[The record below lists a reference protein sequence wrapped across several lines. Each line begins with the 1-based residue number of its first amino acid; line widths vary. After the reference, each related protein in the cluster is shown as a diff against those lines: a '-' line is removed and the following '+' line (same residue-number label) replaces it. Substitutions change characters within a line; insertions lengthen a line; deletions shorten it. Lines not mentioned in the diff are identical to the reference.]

1 MISLDLLT
9 ANDFIG
15 VRAALITELGN
26 DANRAV
32 VLTRIFY
39 RADERWR
46 EAHEGD
52 GHWWWRA
59 TYGTLSAETGLSE
72 QQVRRCVRWL
82 IEEGHIEAAEFRR
95 DGITDRTLSYRVIT
109 DLSESTD
116 DVSESTD
123 QGLSESTG
131 LPSYQTEKKIKLV
144 DGERTK
150 AEIDHV
156 FGLFWEAYPRHI
168 AKAKARTAFEAALKK
183 VRANV
188 VLEGAKAYRRHVG
201 DSDPKYIAHPTTWLN
216 AERWDDDY
224 GPVPGTGRDAIRRL

>member
-1 MISLDLLT
+1 MITLDLLT

-15 VRAALITELGN
+15 VRAALVRELGN
-26 DANRAV
+26 DANRAL

-39 RADERWR
+39 RADQRWR

-52 GHWWWRA
+52 GRWWWRA
-59 TYGTLSAETGLSE
+59 KYPTIAEETGLSE
-72 QQVRRCVRWL
+72 QQVRRCIRWL
-82 IEEGHIEAAEFRR
+82 TDAGHIESREFRH

-109 DLSESTD
+109 DLSESTVD
-116 DVSESTD
+116 LSESTG
-123 QGLSESTG
+123 QSLSESTG
-131 LPSYQTEKKIKLV
+131 LPSMQTVKTIKLV
-144 DGERTK
+144 DGERTE

-156 FGLFWEAYPRHI
+156 FGLFWDAYPRHI
-168 AKAKARTAFEAALKK
+168 AKAKARKAFEAALKK

-201 DSDPKYIAHPTTWLN
+201 DGDPKFIAHPTTWLN

-224 GPVPGTGRDAIRRL
+224 GPVAGTGRDAMRRL